1 MLETTHVRGYLRRL
15 AIQEFDKA
23 LRPDIFKTVTEKLQ
37 SDKAKQVSLSLRAAE
52 FDKPFTTI

>member
-37 SDKAKQVSLSLRAAE
+37 SDKAKQVSLS
-52 FDKPFTTI
+52 